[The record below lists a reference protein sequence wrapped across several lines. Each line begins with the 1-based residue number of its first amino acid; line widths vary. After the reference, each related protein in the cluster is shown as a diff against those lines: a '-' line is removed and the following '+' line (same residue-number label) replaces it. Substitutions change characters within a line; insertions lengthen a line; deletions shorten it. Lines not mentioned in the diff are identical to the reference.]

1 MSSVNTPI
9 LPDDIQGV
17 LLDSL
22 NNIKIK
28 ENSTVLN
35 SSMIIDNPLA
45 VYTKLVGDT
54 HTLNRFAGIT
64 EYKAL
69 VLINMKQT
77 LGQLSYFNFVRQF
90 IPSALGGSS
99 AAESNA
105 YICMIPELN
114 AALTNPFKF
123 IASREEFFRR
133 AVRFPIFE
141 IDSTE
146 MNPTDKTNLSN
157 AQAGSIVNVRFDNS
171 DFSTGFV
178 TKLVAAGNLDK
189 YLYNVTEYDSAPS
202 AYFNGDLVD
211 SEGRTNKAPLAAE
224 LREGFSTAD
233 IESHVTGLVSG
244 GRLTSDYSP
253 ISGPRIAPVPGA
265 STDHR
270 GIDIGSPE
278 GTPIRAPIT
287 GVVTFVGAS
296 GRAGN
301 MVKIE
306 SLDGQYQ
313 ERYMHL
319 LMEGPNIIKGQTI
332 YEGDTV
338 GFVGNTGGSSA
349 SHLHFDVKRS
359 GTYMDPFEYLRIV
372 Q

>member
-1 MSSVNTPI
+1 MN
-9 LPDDIQGV
+9 LH
-17 LLDSL
+17 L
-22 NNIKIK
+22 
-28 ENSTVLN
+28 
-35 SSMIIDNPLA
+35 
-45 VYTKLVGDT
+45 
-54 HTLNRFAGIT
+54 
-64 EYKAL
+64 
-69 VLINMKQT
+69 
-77 LGQLSYFNFVRQF
+77 
-90 IPSALGGSS
+90 
-99 AAESNA
+99 
-105 YICMIPELN
+105 LN
-114 AALTNPFKF
+114 A
-123 IASREEFFRR
+123 
-133 AVRFPIFE
+133 
-141 IDSTE
+141 
-146 MNPTDKTNLSN
+146 KTLLIYGN
-157 AQAGSIVNVRFDNS
+157 IFDNS

-265 STDHR
+265 STNHM

-287 GVVTFVGAS
+287 GVVTFVGAA

-301 MVKIE
+301 MVKVE
-306 SLDGQYQ
+306 SLDGQYE

-319 LMEGPNIIKGQTI
+319 LAEGPNVIVGQTI

-338 GFVGNTGGSSA
+338 AFLGNTGGSSA
-349 SHLHFDVKRS
+349 PHLHFDVKRN
-359 GTYMDPFEYLRIV
+359 GKYMDPFEYLRTV

>member
-1 MSSVNTPI
+1 MAENVVVPI
-9 LPDDIQGV
+9 LPDDVQDV

-35 SSMIIDNPLA
+35 PSMIIDNPLA

-54 HTLNRFAGIT
+54 HTVNKFAGIT

-77 LGQLSYFNFVRQF
+77 LGQLSYFNFIRQF
-90 IPSALGGSS
+90 MPTLGSNAG
-99 AAESNA
+99 ESNA

-114 AALTNPFKF
+114 AALTNPFRF
-123 IASREEFFRR
+123 ITSREEYFRR
-133 AVRFPIFE
+133 AMRFPIFE
-141 IDSTE
+141 IDSIVE
-146 MNPTDKTNLSN
+146 DKSKLFN
-157 AQAGSIVNVRFDNS
+157 AKAGSIVNVRFDNN

-178 TKLVAAGNLDK
+178 TKLVYPGDLDK
-189 YLYNVTEYDSAPS
+189 YLYNETEYDSTTS
-202 AYFNGDLVD
+202 AYHNGDLVD

-224 LREGFSTAD
+224 LREGFSTTD
-233 IESHVTGLVSG
+233 IERHVTGLIPS

-253 ISGPRIAPVPGA
+253 ISGPRVAPVPGA
-265 STDHR
+265 STDHM

-287 GVVTFVGAS
+287 GVVTFIGDI
-296 GRAGN
+296 GRGGN

-306 SLDGQYQ
+306 SLDGEYE

-319 LMEGPNIIKGQTI
+319 LSEGPNVAVGQTI
-332 YEGDTV
+332 YEGDTLA
-338 GFVGNTGGSSA
+338 FVGNTGGSSA
-349 SHLHFDVKRS
+349 PHLHFDVKRN
-359 GTYMDPFEYLRIV
+359 GKYMDPFEYLRTV